1 MGGGVT
7 YYKNNPNM
15 VEKCPMA
22 IPICKGQFLLQ
33 LCGPVK
39 SWKRAQDPSNEALRG
54 FGFCE
59 FESAEGL
66 LRALRMGSKFKVDGQ
81 ELVGVDF
88 VLDEDMVADYDER
101 EVMQKIINNA
111 KLSEGYL
118 NLARYLIRSWL
129 FKNKEHGK
137 ASAATKSWYDF
148 LWDVDSCLAQI
159 DKYFHSNDNHI
170 IASALLGVGIVNN
183 DCDPALALL
192 ADYIDREDSTIR
204 IGAIM
209 GLGLAY
215 AGSQN
220 EIRKYLW
227 DWDWVLHTP
236 GPRTR
241 VEATAEVSKTFNE
254 KIRKYCDMTLLS
266 CAYARTGNVLK
277 VRIFSDNRAQH
288 PRRIRVLRWRY
299 IHGASVAK
307 DGEHNIRR
315 AVPFGSWTTLGI
327 SNPKSMLDTLSRFS
341 HDSDSDVA
349 MVCSIPAIISLGL
362 IGAGTNNA
370 RIDGMLCNLSSYY
383 YKEAS
388 LLFCVRIAQGLL
400 TQITR
405 LTNPGIFDANK

>member
-15 VEKCPMA
+15 VDKCPMA

-39 SWKRAQDPSNEALRG
+39 SWKRAQDPSNEAPRG

-101 EVMQKIINNA
+101 ETFFLTLFLA
-111 KLSEGYL
+111 LRDKLMAALPSDSSSGGSQQEVGFSRTR
-118 NLARYLIRSWL
+118 NM
-129 FKNKEHGK
+129 GK
-137 ASAATKSWYDF
+137 LVFAASLGMIF

-170 IASALLGVGIVNN
+170 IAGALLGVGIVNN

-227 DWDWVLHTP
+227 DWDWVLRTP

-277 VRIFSDNRAQH
+277 VQNLLGHCAQH
-288 PRRIRVLRWRY
+288 LE
-299 IHGASVAK
+299 K
-307 DGEHNIRR
+307 DKGQC
-315 AVPFGSWTTLGI
+315 
-327 SNPKSMLDTLSRFS
+327 MDTLSRFS

-349 MVCSIPAIISLGL
+349 MAAIISLGL

-370 RIDGMLCNLSSYY
+370 RIDGI
-383 YKEAS
+383 ATS
-388 LLFCVRIAQGLL
+388 LVITTKKLVRIAQGLL

-405 LTNPGIFDANK
+405 LTNPGLFDANKMWMDEWKQLYGSD